1 MIHIYNRGIKLNNE
15 EINRLEF
22 ENILWLIFAIV
33 CLLNIVGDYE
43 EEMYI
48 KNNDYNYKNKANKV
62 FELTLSV
69 TFLIY
74 VYFAIRNYNAL
85 NKASDEMK
93 SLYEIKLLGSIFLIA
108 GVVCL
113 LYFQFN
119 QKNFIGSP
127 AL

>member
-1 MIHIYNRGIKLNNE
+1 MNHIYNRGIKLNNE

-48 KNNDYNYKNKANKV
+48 KNNDYKYKNKANKV

>member
-1 MIHIYNRGIKLNNE
+1 MNHIYNRGIKLNSE

-48 KNNDYNYKNKANKV
+48 KNNDYKYKNKANKV

>member
-1 MIHIYNRGIKLNNE
+1 MNNE

-33 CLLNIVGDYE
+33 CLLNIFGDYE

-48 KNNDYNYKNKANKV
+48 KSNDYKYKNNANKV

-93 SLYEIKLLGSIFLIA
+93 GLYEIKLLGSIFLIA

>member
-1 MIHIYNRGIKLNNE
+1 MNHIYNRGIKLNNE

>member
-1 MIHIYNRGIKLNNE
+1 MNHIYNRGIKLNNE

-43 EEMYI
+43 EEIYI
-48 KNNDYNYKNKANKV
+48 KNNDYKYKNKANKV

>member
-1 MIHIYNRGIKLNNE
+1 MNHIYNRGIKLNNK

-43 EEMYI
+43 EEIYI
-48 KNNDYNYKNKANKV
+48 KNNDYKYKNKANKV

>member
-1 MIHIYNRGIKLNNE
+1 MNNE

-48 KNNDYNYKNKANKV
+48 KSNDYNYKNKANKV

-85 NKASDEMK
+85 NKASDDMK

>member
-1 MIHIYNRGIKLNNE
+1 MTKHADYD
-15 EINRLEF
+15 
-22 ENILWLIFAIV
+22 LIIESLDS
-33 CLLNIVGDYE
+33 CLKYDSE
-43 EEMYI
+43 
-48 KNNDYNYKNKANKV
+48 
-62 FELTLSV
+62 
-69 TFLIY
+69 
-74 VYFAIRNYNAL
+74 NYNAL

>member
-1 MIHIYNRGIKLNNE
+1 MNNE

-74 VYFAIRNYNAL
+74 VYFAFRNYNAL